1 MIIEIN
7 NLNIGN
13 TNINMSIIGGALVM
27 LSSDNTV
34 LNDKFISYVI
44 NKDSKISLKS
54 FDQESHGNRINY
66 IPKNLAVKMDEEVV
80 NNIAFWSHLTN
91 SDQMLSASVHYFGLS
106 DILDKKCKDI
116 SPREVTKVAL
126 ARLLACYSDLWI
138 IDLPHNHDLNEED
151 IDRLKNAIS
160 IRVQERGIVICTNT
174 INFNLD
180 FKASN
185 FIELYIN

>member
-1 MIIEIN
+1 MIIEID
-7 NLNIGN
+7 NLNIEN

-44 NKDSKISLKS
+44 NKNPKISLKS
-54 FDQESHGNRINY
+54 FDQNRHGNRINY
-66 IPKNLAVKMDEEVV
+66 IPKNLAVKMDEEVI
-80 NNIAFWSHLTN
+80 NNISFWSHLSN
-91 SDQMLSASVHYFGLS
+91 SDQMLPASINYFGLS

-138 IDLPHNHDLNEED
+138 IDLPKNHELNEED
-151 IDRLKNAIS
+151 LERLKNAIS
-160 IRVQERGIVICTNT
+160 IRIQERGIVICTNT
-174 INFNLD
+174 INFILD
-180 FKASN
+180 GNSN
-185 FIELYIN
+185 NIVKLYI